1 MFISLILLKYIDSAW
16 QHNLMDFR
24 NIKSFIG
31 VDTNDAEELGR
42 LLADTMASG
51 LEKIRR
57 GIRDNDV
64 ESISFT
70 AHSIKGSSGNLGF
83 ERISQLAA
91 VMETRSR
98 AGRLDGLGDLLL
110 EMQSLLEKLESS
122 LSGR

>member
-1 MFISLILLKYIDSAW
+1 
-16 QHNLMDFR
+16 MDFR
-24 NIKSFIG
+24 HIESFIG
-31 VDTNDAEELGR
+31 VDTNEAKELGR
-42 LLADTMASG
+42 LLADTLASD
-51 LEKIRR
+51 LENIRR

-83 ERISQLAA
+83 EKFSQLAA

>member
-1 MFISLILLKYIDSAW
+1 
-16 QHNLMDFR
+16 MDFR
-24 NIKSFIG
+24 NIKSFLS
-31 VDTNDAEELGR
+31 VDTISAKELGR
-42 LLADTMASG
+42 LLADTLASD

-57 GIRDNDV
+57 GIRDNDL
-64 ESISFT
+64 ESIIFT

-83 ERISQLAA
+83 EKLSQLAA

-110 EMQSLLEKLESS
+110 EMQRLLEKLEDS